1 MIIQLKKPEVPL
13 AYGSNWSPCISGLS
27 TMYAFGIH
35 SGSPPNFGFL
45 GPCLLRMGCGRL
57 VKPKKPL
64 LLRMYYYIRF
74 CHS

>member
-1 MIIQLKKPEVPL
+1 
-13 AYGSNWSPCISGLS
+13 
-27 TMYAFGIH
+27 MYAFGIH

-74 CHS
+74 CHSSSNDKSICNNSPNFWIPKGKT